1 MKITK
6 TLKELCTPAML
17 YFIISVIT
25 ILFALFSGVK
35 LVAIAMKSVFAIFWT
50 FILNLLC
57 KNGYKSVSWF
67 LVLFPYFVMGAVFI
81 TTFFKIREGY
91 QGLGL
96 DSDDATNVA
105 AGKMAGEM
113 MKGSTEN
120 QKKKKEAA
128 AAKKKKEK
136 EAAEAAKEEPDK
148 MKKNPAMNKNN

>member
-1 MKITK
+1 MKLTK

-91 QGLGL
+91 EGLGL

-128 AAKKKKEK
+128 AAAKKET
-136 EAAEAAKEEPDK
+136 AAAAKKKEEPDK
-148 MKKNPAMNKNN
+148 MKKNPAMDKKN

>member
-120 QKKKKEAA
+120 QKKKKEKEKEAA
-128 AAKKKKEK
+128 AAKKKE
-136 EAAEAAKEEPDK
+136 EADQ
-148 MKKNPAMNKNN
+148 MKKKPAMDKNN